1 MKKVLFWCAFPF
13 AIIIGLLF
21 LPIVA
26 LNILYEKFQDNFTY
40 FEGWCYD
47 LPKLGYKF
55 SDNGVWTAHWENV
68 DGKFVNMLEDKDD

>member
-26 LNILYEKFQDNFTY
+26 LNILYEKFQDKFTY
-40 FEGWCYD
+40 FEGWCYN
-47 LPKLGYKF
+47 LHKQGYKF
-55 SDNGVWTAHWENV
+55 KDGIWIASWKNV
-68 DGKFVNMLEDKDD
+68 DGKFVSIEE